1 MKSKQW
7 QKKHCPR
14 VSETEVFAI
23 VHVVQLF
30 YWSHVDWQSQTGKD
44 SVDQILSVSYWYQA
58 DVSWC
63 HDESWFEKKLF
74 HLWASRADYWWWECR
89 LRKPVPGH
97 HNLNI
102 RLLQDWTEESPRGT
116 KIDDWELLNRS
127 SFSCPGGTASQVSLV
142 FWNWL
147 LMRATEWFQ
156 RIAAYNKIDE
166 EKYDQQKDKFIK
178 KIQRHWQKWWKQILF
193 IVDEDKKNFI

>member
-7 QKKHCPR
+7 QKNIAREFLRLKYLQLCTWCNCFIEVMWIGR
-14 VSETEVFAI
+14 VRQAR
-23 VHVVQLF
+23 
-30 YWSHVDWQSQTGKD
+30 
-44 SVDQILSVSYWYQA
+44 ILLIKYWYQA

-63 HDESWFEKKLF
+63 HEESWFEKKLF

-116 KIDDWELLNRS
+116 KIDDIWELLNRS

-193 IVDEDKKNFI
+193 IVDVDKKNFI

>member
-44 SVDQILSVSYWYQA
+44 RQTDRQA

-74 HLWASRADYWWWECR
+74 HLWASRADYWWLECR

-116 KIDDWELLNRS
+116 KIDDIWELLNRS

-193 IVDEDKKNFI
+193 IVDVDKKNFI